1 MALALDGLGAQEVR
15 PDSAAPWHSYRSERF
30 DLLLGAGVLLD
41 VGSYTQNDDS
51 RELYGD
57 HEELERGEIRAVRA
71 FVGGTVRLPH
81 PVGFVVGGAYRAF
94 DQGFESTTDE
104 VWTWFDVSLFT
115 RVGPLGTLRLGKMKE
130 PISLEREMSLAQGAL
145 MERPMHLDAFL
156 PSRNV
161 GLRLDRTHLDG
172 RLTWAVGVFNAFLDL
187 DDVDFSE
194 ASNQVIGR
202 VSGVPIYRPEDQEY
216 LHLGLG
222 LRYSDVRRGL
232 VRFRSSPEAFPLPKY
247 VDTDEVEADGARWLS
262 LEAGWGRGPVWLAS
276 EFTHVAVDD
285 VADRSPAFLG
295 GHATLTWAV
304 TGEHRTYR
312 LGRGIVGAAVPRRP
326 VGDGWGL
333 LELAI
338 RGSWVDLA
346 DGEVD
351 GGEAIRGSIG
361 VNWYPT
367 DASRVSVSGGLV
379 QTERSGRS
387 ARTGVVQARW
397 QLLMGS

>member
-1 MALALDGLGAQEVR
+1 MGLASHGLAAQE
-15 PDSAAPWHSYRSERF
+15 PIPPTEAPWNAYQSEQL
-30 DLLLGAGVLLD
+30 DLLFGAGVLLD

-51 RELYGD
+51 RELFGD

-71 FVGGTVRLPH
+71 FLGGTVRLPH
-81 PVGFVVGGAYRAF
+81 PVGFTVGGAYRAF

-104 VWTWFDVSLFT
+104 VWTWFDVNLFT
-115 RVGPLGTLRLGKMKE
+115 AVGPLGTLRLGKMKE

-187 DDVDFSE
+187 DDVDFNE

-202 VSGVPIYRPEDQEY
+202 VSGLPIYRPDDEEY

-222 LRYSDVRRGL
+222 LRYSDAGLGL
-232 VRFRSSPEAFPLPKY
+232 VRFRSSPEVFPLPKY
-247 VDTDEVEADGARWLS
+247 VDTGEVEADGARWVS

-276 EFTHVAVDD
+276 EFTHVAVDGVD
-285 VADRSPAFLG
+285 EGSPVFRG
-295 GHATLTWAV
+295 GHATLTWAL
-304 TGEHRTYR
+304 TGEHRPYR
-312 LGRGIVGAAVPRRP
+312 LGRGIVGPAIPAHP

-333 LELAI
+333 VELAV
-338 RGSWVDLA
+338 RGSWVDLS

-351 GGEAIRGSIG
+351 GGESVRGSLG

-367 DASRVSVSGGLV
+367 PASRVTVSGGLV
-379 QTERSGRS
+379 QTERAGRT
-387 ARTGVVQARW
+387 AQTGVVQARW
-397 QLLMGS
+397 QLLMGP